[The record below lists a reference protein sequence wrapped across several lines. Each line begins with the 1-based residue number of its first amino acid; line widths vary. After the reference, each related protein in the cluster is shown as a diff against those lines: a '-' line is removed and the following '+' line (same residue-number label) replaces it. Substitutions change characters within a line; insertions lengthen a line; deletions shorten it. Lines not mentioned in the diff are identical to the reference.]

1 MPGVQP
7 QVLATYRVQLRAEF
21 DFDAAAG
28 VADYLADLGVSHL
41 YCSPYLQAAP
51 GSSHGYDVVDPT
63 RVSDELGGE
72 AGHQRLCQALAG
84 QGLGQVLDIVPN
96 HMAISSRDN
105 RWWWDVL
112 ENGPASRYAGYF
124 DIDWEP
130 REERLRNLV
139 LLPVLADHYGRVLE
153 AGEIRLSRQ
162 GGRFEVSYHEHR
174 MPVAPRSLD
183 ELLRAAAAICGSP
196 ELAFLADSCGSL
208 PEATATDRDSTVR
221 RHRDK
226 EVLAGLLA
234 RLTAEQPEVAAAVD
248 RRVAE
253 INGDP
258 DLLDALLA
266 RQNYRLAYWRLA
278 GRELDYRRFFD
289 VPTLVGLRVE
299 DERVFADVHARV
311 LEWVNGGLLDGLRVD
326 HVDGL
331 YDPAQY
337 CRRLRAAAPAAW
349 LVVEKVLQAGERL
362 PAGWP
367 VEGTTGYDF
376 LNLAG
381 GLFVDPA
388 GEGPLSGLY
397 AALTGG
403 SLDWPE
409 TARTRKLQV
418 LGELLAA
425 DVNRL
430 GELFLAVCEQHRR
443 HRDHSRHELR
453 QALRE
458 VAADL
463 AVYRTFVRAE
473 TAGPAGRQGAGSAGS
488 ARPQGGGGSA
498 APPGAGP
505 QGGESAAPPGA
516 APHVSAEDRALIEA
530 AIAAAKRHR
539 PELAADLFDFLA
551 GVLLLRVRGNA
562 AAELA
567 MRFQQL
573 SAPAMAKGVEDTAF
587 YVFNRFVALNEVGGD
602 PGRFGVSP
610 QEFHQRCQE
619 TAERWPRTLL
629 ASSTHDTKRGE
640 DVRARLWLLSEMPK
654 RWAEAV
660 RRWFAHNARHRRGG
674 VPDANTEYL
683 LYQTLVGAWP
693 LDAERATAYMEK
705 AAREAKTFTSWTRP
719 DAAWES
725 GLRGFIADLAA
736 DEGFQRDLA
745 GFVAP
750 LIAPGRANS
759 LAQTLLKLTASG
771 IPDLYQGCEL
781 WCMSL
786 VDPDNRRPVDYD
798 LRRRLLARLAD
809 ASPEQVLAGM
819 DEGLPKLWVVQQA
832 LALRRRLPHC
842 FGPAAAAA
850 YCPLPLRGA
859 RATHAVAYSR
869 GGAVAVVVPRLVLG
883 LAGDWGDTEVELPAT
898 ATRHAGATTPG
909 TPAHALP
916 GRHAGSRADDTA
928 DDKAAPGRRSL
939 DARPADAVNAGGHHA
954 PAPPAPS
961 SRRSSPPPPGRWS
974 NELTGEQLA
983 AGSCRL
989 ADLLARFPVALLAW
1003 SDGPRDR

>member
-1 MPGVQP
+1 VRRLQAVLGVP
-7 QVLATYRVQLRAEF
+7 RQVLATYRVQLRAEF

-28 VADYLADLGVSHL
+28 IAEYLSDLGVSHL

-51 GSSHGYDVVDPT
+51 GSTHGYDVVDPT
-63 RVSDELGGE
+63 RVNEELGGE
-72 AGHQRLCQALAG
+72 AGHERLCQALAG
-84 QGLGQVLDIVPN
+84 HGLGQLLDIVPN
-96 HMAISSRDN
+96 HMAIAGRDN

-139 LLPVLADHYGRVLE
+139 LLPILGDHYGRVLE
-153 AGEIRLSRQ
+153 AGEIRLSRH
-162 GGRFEVSYHEHR
+162 GGRFEVSYQEHR

-183 ELLRAAAAICGSP
+183 EMLRAAAAFCASP
-196 ELAFLADSCGSL
+196 DLAFLADSFGSL
-208 PEATATDRDSTVR
+208 PEATATDRDSAAR

-226 EVLAGLLA
+226 EVLAELLA
-234 RLTAEQPEVAAAVD
+234 RLTCERREAAAAVD
-248 RRVAE
+248 RQVAE

-299 DERVFADVHARV
+299 EERVFADAHARV
-311 LEWVNGGLLDGLRVD
+311 LEWVNRGLLDGLRVD
-326 HVDGL
+326 HPDGL

-337 CRRLRAAAPAAW
+337 CRRLRAAAPDAW

-362 PAGWP
+362 PADWP

-409 TARTRKLQV
+409 TARARKLQV

-430 GELFLAVCEQHRR
+430 GELLLAVCEQRRR
-443 HRDHSRHELR
+443 HRDYSRHELR

-463 AVYRTFVRAE
+463 AVYRTYVRAE
-473 TAGPAGRQGAGSAGS
+473 GAESGSVG
-488 ARPQGGGGSA
+488 
-498 APPGAGP
+498 
-505 QGGESAAPPGA
+505 
-516 APHVSAEDRALIEA
+516 AEDRVLIEA
-530 AIAAAKRHR
+530 AVAAAKRHR
-539 PELAADLFDFLA
+539 PDLAADLFDFLA
-551 GVLLLRVRGNA
+551 GVLLLRVRGSA

-573 SAPAMAKGVEDTAF
+573 TAPAMAKGVEDTAF

-610 QEFHQRCQE
+610 EELHRRCQE

-629 ASSTHDTKRGE
+629 ATSTHDTKRGE
-640 DVRARLWLLSEMPK
+640 DVRARLCLLSEMPE

-693 LDAERATAYMEK
+693 LDAERAAAYMEK
-705 AAREAKTFTSWTRP
+705 AAREAKAFTSWTRP

-725 GLRGFIADLAA
+725 GLRGFVAALAA
-736 DEGFQRDLA
+736 DEEFQRDLA
-745 GFVAP
+745 ELVAP
-750 LIAPGRANS
+750 LVGPGRVNS
-759 LAQTLLKLTASG
+759 LAQTLLKLTAPG
-771 IPDLYQGCEL
+771 VPDLYQGSEL
-781 WCMSL
+781 WCSSL
-786 VDPDNRRPVDYD
+786 VDPDNRRPVDYA
-798 LRRRLLARLAD
+798 LRRRLLARLVG
-809 ASPEQVLAGM
+809 ASPEEVLAGM
-819 DEGLPKLWVVQQA
+819 EEGLPKLWVVKQA
-832 LALRRRLPHC
+832 LALRRRRPHC
-842 FGPAAAAA
+842 FGPGASFR
-850 YCPLPLRGA
+850 PLPVRGA
-859 RATHAVAYSR
+859 RAAHAVAYCR
-869 GGAVAVVVPRLVLG
+869 AGAVAVVVPRLVLG
-883 LAGDWGDTEVELPAT
+883 LAADWGDAEIELDGEPAGT
-898 ATRHAGATTPG
+898 VNATGP
-909 TPAHALP
+909 
-916 GRHAGSRADDTA
+916 
-928 DDKAAPGRRSL
+928 AAPG
-939 DARPADAVNAGGHHA
+939 G
-954 PAPPAPS
+954 
-961 SRRSSPPPPGRWS
+961 PGQWS
-974 NELTGEQLA
+974 NELTGERFA
-983 AGSCRL
+983 AASCRL
-989 ADLLARFPVALLAW
+989 ADLLARFPVALLWRGSPDLAAAH
-1003 SDGPRDR
+1003 DRYNPERTL